1 MEDSLENMALALLPI
16 DIRHM
21 SHVMEARTVG
31 AKTPNDNGDSYRE
44 REIERDG
51 EIKFEHSGKLVA
63 MTCNLPSSNWWLF
76 INFHEISCK
85 LH

>member
-21 SHVMEARTVG
+21 SHVMEARIVG

-51 EIKFEHSGKLVA
+51 EI
-63 MTCNLPSSNWWLF
+63 
-76 INFHEISCK
+76 
-85 LH
+85 